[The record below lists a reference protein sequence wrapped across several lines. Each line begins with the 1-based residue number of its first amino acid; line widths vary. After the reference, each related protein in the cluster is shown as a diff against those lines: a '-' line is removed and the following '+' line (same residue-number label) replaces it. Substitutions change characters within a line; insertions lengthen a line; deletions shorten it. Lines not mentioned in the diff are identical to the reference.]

1 MGNIII
7 GTGTKTINISNLA
20 TGVIIIAELGVDG
33 QMGTLIDQSGNVWQ
47 VVLEQIATEGGKAV
61 YAIIGYE
68 QTGQTVSISPPTA
81 NYGYIFGLGKGGV
94 LSDMVFR
101 GGTGFNGS
109 IYSTI
114 CDSSFIYVAGG
125 STTGIKKY
133 NPRTMSL
140 VAQSASIGAI
150 TNIIAQDNDFI
161 YIGGVLVTSNGQ
173 SFIRKIEKSTM
184 SIVATST
191 NIATTI
197 KAISV
202 FNDKIY
208 VGGVDQIV
216 KELNTSNL
224 SLTGNTLSTY
234 GGTVNTILATSSFI
248 YVGGVTTNRIRE
260 YSRSTFQFIRESTTY
275 GGTINSIF
283 IDGSFIYAAGVTNRT
298 VRKFNLSN
306 LSLSASSPNYGG
318 TINQIINIGD
328 FIYAVG
334 DNAVGTDYRIKKYAK
349 STMAFISQGHDYGD
363 QMQTISTNGNYLFIG
378 GVNNQSLVRATRIHD
393 IIEVKEV

>member
-1 MGNIII
+1 MGIITI
-7 GTGTKTINISNLA
+7 GTGTGIINISNLA

-94 LSDMVFR
+94 LSDMIFR

-109 IYSTI
+109 IYSTT
-114 CDSSFIYVAGG
+114 CDSGFVYVAGG
-125 STTGIKKY
+125 TASGIRKY
-133 NPRTMSL
+133 NSRTMSL
-140 VAQSASIGAI
+140 VAQSASLGAI
-150 TNIIAQDNDFI
+150 TNIIVQDNDFI
-161 YIGGVLVTSNGQ
+161 YTGGAISSGLSY
-173 SFIRKIEKSTM
+173 IRKIEKSTM
-184 SIVATST
+184 SIVATSP
-191 NIATTI
+191 NIPTTI
-197 KAISV
+197 QAMSV

-216 KELNTSNL
+216 KELNTNDL
-224 SLTGNTLSTY
+224 SLTGNTLPAY
-234 GGTVNTILATSSFI
+234 GGTVRSILAISNFI

-283 IDGSFIYAAGVTNRT
+283 INGSFIYAAGATNRT
-298 VRKFNLSN
+298 VRRFNLSN

-334 DNAVGTDYRIKKYAK
+334 DNAGGTDYRIKKYDK
-349 STMAFISQGHDYGD
+349 NTMAFISQGHDYGD

-378 GVNNQSLVRATRIHD
+378 GINNQSVVRATRIHD

>member
-1 MGNIII
+1 MGIINIVAGKKI
-7 GTGTKTINISNLA
+7 INISNLA
-20 TGVIIIAELGVDG
+20 TGIIIIAELGG
-33 QMGTLIDQSGNVWQ
+33 QMGNLIDQSGNVWQ

-61 YAIIGYE
+61 YAIIGYQ

-94 LSDMVFR
+94 LSDMIFR

-114 CDSSFIYVAGG
+114 CDSSFVYVAGG

-140 VAQSASIGAI
+140 VAQSASIGAT

-161 YIGGVLVTSNGQ
+161 YIGGAILSGI
-173 SFIRKIEKSTM
+173 SYIRKIEKSTM
-184 SIVATST
+184 SIVATSP

-283 IDGSFIYAAGVTNRT
+283 INGSFIYAAGVTNRT

-318 TINQIINIGD
+318 IINQIINIGD

-334 DNAVGTDYRIKKYAK
+334 DNPGGTDYRIKKYDK
-349 STMAFISQGHDYGD
+349 NTMAFISQGHDYGD
-363 QMQTISTNGNYLFIG
+363 QIQTISTNGNYLFIG
-378 GVNNQSLVRATRIHD
+378 GINNQSLVRATKIHD

>member
-1 MGNIII
+1 MGIINIVAGKKI
-7 GTGTKTINISNLA
+7 INISNLA

-114 CDSSFIYVAGG
+114 CDSSFVYVAGG

-140 VAQSASIGAI
+140 VAQSASIGAT

-161 YIGGVLVTSNGQ
+161 YIGGVISLGLSY
-173 SFIRKIEKSTM
+173 IRKIEKSTM
-184 SIVATST
+184 SIVATSP

-197 KAISV
+197 KTISV

-208 VGGVDQIV
+208 VGGLDQIV
-216 KELNTSNL
+216 KELNTNNL
-224 SLTGNTLSTY
+224 SLTGNTLPGY

-248 YVGGVTTNRIRE
+248 YVGGASINRIRE
-260 YSRSTFQFIRESTTY
+260 YSRSTFQFIRESATY

-334 DNAVGTDYRIKKYAK
+334 DNAGGTDYRIKKYAK
-349 STMAFISQGHDYGD
+349 NTMAFISQGHDYGD
-363 QMQTISTNGNYLFIG
+363 QIQTISTNGNYLFIG
-378 GVNNQSLVRATRIHD
+378 GINNQSLVRATKIHD